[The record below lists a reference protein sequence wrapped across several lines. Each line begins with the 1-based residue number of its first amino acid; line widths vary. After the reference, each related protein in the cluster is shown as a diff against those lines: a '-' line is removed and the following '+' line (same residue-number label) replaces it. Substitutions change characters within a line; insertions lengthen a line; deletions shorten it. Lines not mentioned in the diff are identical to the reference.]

1 MMQER
6 QRSLCHFSSKRME
19 ENGHLQKK
27 KKKERFNTHHLEMVS
42 AGTWDADREIIL
54 VPKS

>member
-27 KKKERFNTHHLEMVS
+27 KKRERFNTHHLEMVS